1 MATYVTSDAH
11 GHVRALDRALELAA
25 PGSED
30 TVFVLGDMVDRGPDP
45 VGVIRLVRSLPGA
58 QVLMGNHERMML
70 DVLAETG
77 GFDDFIWGLNG
88 GATTARGFDRL
99 PPEELGEL
107 VDWIAHLPLFAVVE
121 TDERPWILVHAGID
135 ALEARG
141 YLATA
146 GVAVSDEEGAAAATA
161 DDLRAMMA
169 SQDPETLLWTRAEFW
184 SVPTG
189 LVGGG
194 RPGPCGGCRAHALD
208 LPRALRRRAGMPGVS
223 TKTVWARWCP
233 WARARRRAAWQ
244 TASTSTARLR
254 RVRAR
259 GAWACAGSRTGPC
272 STRRSSRA
280 SSQDRLCAPR
290 RRRPADRRPT
300 RPGRAPTGP

>member
-1 MATYVTSDAH
+1 M
-11 GHVRALDRALELAA
+11 
-25 PGSED
+25 
-30 TVFVLGDMVDRGPDP
+30 
-45 VGVIRLVRSLPGA
+45 
-58 QVLMGNHERMML
+58 
-70 DVLAETG
+70 LAETG

-169 SQDPETLLWTRAEFW
+169 SQDPRR
-184 SVPTG
+184 S
-189 LVGGG
+189 
-194 RPGPCGGCRAHALD
+194 CG
-208 LPRALRRRAGMPGVS
+208 
-223 TKTVWARWCP
+223 
-233 WARARRRAAWQ
+233 RARSSGAFRRVLWGR
-244 TASTSTARLR
+244 TAGALWWLPGTRPRSTSSTSPTR
-254 RVRAR
+254 RHAR
-259 GAWACAGSRTGPC
+259 GVNEDGLGQMVPVGACTATGGV
-272 STRRSSRA
+272 
-280 SSQDRLCAPR
+280 
-290 RRRPADRRPT
+290 ADRIDIDCSAAAGAGQGRVGV
-300 RPGRAPTGP
+300 RRLEDGAVFYAAIEPGE

>member
-45 VGVIRLVRSLPGA
+45 VGVIRLVRSLPCA

-107 VDWIAHLPLFAVVE
+107 IDWIAHLPLFAVVE

-146 GVAVSDEEGAAAATA
+146 GVAVSDEEGAAAATV

-189 LVGGG
+189 LVGADG
-194 RPGPCGGCRAHALD
+194 RGPVVV
-208 LPRALRRRAGMPGVS
+208 AGHTPSIYLEHFADAPACPGVNEDGLGQM
-223 TKTVWARWCP
+223 VPVGACP
-233 WARARRRAAWQ
+233 A
-244 TASTSTARLR
+244 
-254 RVRAR
+254 
-259 GAWACAGSRTGPC
+259 TGGV
-272 STRRSSRA
+272 
-280 SSQDRLCAPR
+280 
-290 RRRPADRRPT
+290 ADRIDIDCSAAAGAGQGRVGVRRLEDGAVFYAT
-300 RPGRAPTGP
+300 IEPGE